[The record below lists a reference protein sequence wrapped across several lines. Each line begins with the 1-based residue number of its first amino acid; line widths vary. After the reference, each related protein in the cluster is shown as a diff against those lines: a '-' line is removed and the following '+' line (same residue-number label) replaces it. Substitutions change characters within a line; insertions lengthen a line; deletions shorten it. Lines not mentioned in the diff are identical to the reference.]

1 MANTFELIA
10 SSTVGSG
17 GAASISFTGIA
28 STYTDLMLMFSCRAS
43 NAANYNDTNV
53 TISGGTYGGTGK
65 VLYAINGTTVGTY
78 SPGSDPFFAY
88 VTAGN
93 NTANTFSN
101 GYVYIPNYNSTT
113 NKSLFGDSVGEN
125 NGSNTILALSAGLY
139 TSSTAINSITLTPSA
154 SATFVQYSTAYLY
167 GVKNA

>member
-1 MANTFELIA
+1 MPNTFELIA
-10 SSTVGSG
+10 SSTVGAG

-28 STYTDLMLMFSCRAS
+28 STWTDLMLMFSCRAS
-43 NAANYNDTNV
+43 NASNYNDTSV
-53 TISGGTYGGTGK
+53 TVTGGTYNTGK
-65 VLYAINGTTVGTY
+65 VLYAINGSTVGTY

-93 NTANTFSN
+93 NTANTFGN
-101 GYVYIPNYNSTT
+101 GYVYIPNYTSTN
-113 NKSLFGDSVGEN
+113 NKSLSGDSVGEN
-125 NGSNTILALSAGLY
+125 NGTNTILALSAGLY
-139 TSSTAINSITLTPSA
+139 TSSSALTAITLTPSA